1 MAVDG
6 QTKPR
11 TLLNFPIQG
20 AGADLMRIA
29 SIAAAEAGIIVCA
42 SVHDAFWVLC
52 PIEQIERTKQH
63 MTEIMMEASRVV
75 TGGVVIPVDV
85 EDIVCAPQCLGDVRQ
100 PEDFPMWQEVRTLV
114 KQKAA

>member
-1 MAVDG
+1 MELEIEFKQHGPSWVPIRYHFHPRCFAVW
-6 QTKPR
+6 
-11 TLLNFPIQG
+11 
-20 AGADLMRIA
+20 
-29 SIAAAEAGIIVCA
+29 E
-42 SVHDAFWVLC
+42 
-52 PIEQIERTKQH
+52 IERTKQH